1 MIRKHQRWINV
12 VIALGDALI
21 LLFAYAGA
29 LFSKQ
34 GDALFAQSYN
44 LHTSTPLWLIPLFL
58 LVYYLSE
65 VYVPMRGTTYRKEAL
80 LIIRAHL
87 LAMGGAFAVLYLFK
101 ITYFSR
107 QVFLVY
113 GLLGLFLLLVERA
126 LLRRTLKR
134 LRSIGYNKQYVLIVG
149 VGRRGQ
155 NFAKR
160 MMKNR
165 HFGYSLLGFLDDNPQ
180 KEGQRFFSR
189 PVMGKVSDLPS
200 ILATTTVDL
209 VVAAL
214 PSVAY
219 SKYSELVRWCDAEG
233 VRLRVIPDYYDIFT
247 GHPRI
252 EEFDGMPLLNIRY
265 VSLDEPLNRALKR
278 ALDVIVS
285 LIAIMFASPLM
296 LLIAAGIKL
305 TSPGPVLFRQT
316 RVGFNGREFSIL
328 KFRTMRVV
336 NNSSDS
342 TWTTPGDPRKVP
354 FGGFLRKTSL
364 DELPQFFNVL
374 LGNMSVVGPRPERP
388 HFVQQF
394 KKDIPK
400 YMIKHQVKPGIT
412 GWAQIN
418 GWRGDTSIAKRIE
431 FDIYYIENWDIF
443 FDIKILLLTFFKG
456 FINKNAY

>member
-12 VIALGDALI
+12 MIALSDALI

-34 GDALFAQSYN
+34 GADLFAQNDNPYAA
-44 LHTSTPLWLIPLFL
+44 TPLWLIPLFL

-87 LAMGGAFAVLYLFK
+87 LALGSAFAVLYLFK
-101 ITYFSR
+101 ITDFSR
-107 QVFLVY
+107 QVFLVF
-113 GLLGLFLLLVERA
+113 GLLALFLLLLERA

-134 LRSIGYNKQYVLIVG
+134 LRSIGYNKKYVLIVG

-155 NFAKR
+155 SFARR

-165 HFGYSLLGFLDDNPQ
+165 HFGYSLLGFLDDSPT
-180 KEGQRFFSR
+180 KGGQRFFSR
-189 PVMGKVSDLPS
+189 PVMGKVSDLPA
-200 ILATTTVDL
+200 ILATTTVDM

-214 PSVAY
+214 PSSAY
-219 SKYSELVRWCDAEG
+219 NKYSELVRWCDAEG
-233 VRLRVIPDYYDIFT
+233 VRLRVIPDYYDIFP

-265 VSLDEPLNRALKR
+265 VPLDEPLNRALKR
-278 ALDVIVS
+278 ALDVVVSVLAIVVA
-285 LIAIMFASPLM
+285 LPLM
-296 LLIAAGIKL
+296 LLIAAGVKL

-328 KFRTMRVV
+328 KFRTMRVA
-336 NNSSDS
+336 NNLPDS

-374 LGNMSVVGPRPERP
+374 RGDMSVVGPRPERP

-394 KKDIPK
+394 KRDIPK

-443 FDIKILLLTFFKG
+443 LDLKILFLTFLKG

>member
-1 MIRKHQRWINV
+1 VIRKHQRWINV
-12 VIALGDALI
+12 MIALSDALI
-21 LLFAYAGA
+21 LLLAYAGA

-34 GDALFAQSYN
+34 GDASFAQNYH
-44 LHTSTPLWLIPLFL
+44 LYAATPLWLIPLCL

-87 LAMGGAFAVLYLFK
+87 LALGCAFAVLYLFK
-101 ITYFSR
+101 IANFSR
-107 QVFLVY
+107 QVFIVF
-113 GLLGLFLLLVERA
+113 GLLGLFLLLVERG

-134 LRSIGYNKQYVLIVG
+134 LRSIGYNKKYVLIVG
-149 VGRRGQ
+149 AGRKGQ
-155 NFAKR
+155 SFAKR

-165 HFGYSLLGFLDDNPQ
+165 HFGYSLLGFLDDNPSQ
-180 KEGQRFFSR
+180 EGQRFFSR

-200 ILATTTVDL
+200 ILATTTVDM

-214 PSVAY
+214 PSAAYNKY
-219 SKYSELVRWCDAEG
+219 SKLVRWCDDEG
-233 VRLRVIPDYYDIFT
+233 VRLRVIPDYYDIFV
-247 GHPRI
+247 GQSRI
-252 EEFDGMPLLNIRY
+252 EEFDGIPLLNIRY
-265 VSLDEPLNRALKR
+265 VALDEPVNRALKR
-278 ALDVIVS
+278 TLDLVVS
-285 LIAIMFASPLM
+285 MTAILVTTPLM

-305 TSPGPVLFRQT
+305 ASPGPVFFRQT

-328 KFRTMRVV
+328 KFRTMRVA
-336 NNSSDS
+336 NNPSDS
-342 TWTTPGDPRKVP
+342 TWTTSGDPRKFP
-354 FGGFLRKTSL
+354 FGKFLRKTSL

-374 LGNMSVVGPRPERP
+374 SGDMSVVGPRPERP

-394 KKDIPK
+394 KRDIPK

-431 FDIYYIENWDIF
+431 FDIHYIENWDIF
-443 FDIKILLLTFFKG
+443 FDIKILFLTLFRG

>member
-1 MIRKHQRWINV
+1 M
-12 VIALGDALI
+12 IALSDAFI

-34 GDALFAQSYN
+34 GHGLFAQNYN
-44 LHTSTPLWLIPLFL
+44 LYAATPLWLIPFFL

-87 LAMGGAFAVLYLFK
+87 LALCCAFAVLYLFK
-101 ITYFSR
+101 ITDFSR
-107 QVFLVY
+107 QVFLVF

-134 LRSIGYNKQYVLIVG
+134 LRSIGYNKKYVLIVG
-149 VGRRGQ
+149 VGRRGRS
-155 NFAKR
+155 FARR

-180 KEGQRFFSR
+180 KEGKRFFSR
-189 PVMGKVSDLPS
+189 PVMGTVSDLPS
-200 ILATTTVDL
+200 ILATTTVDM

-214 PSVAY
+214 PSAAY
-219 SKYSELVRWCDAEG
+219 NKYGNLVRWCDAEG
-233 VRLRVIPDYYDIFT
+233 VRLRVIPDYSDIFT

-265 VSLDEPLNRALKR
+265 VALDEPLNRALKR
-278 ALDVIVS
+278 ILDLAVALT
-285 LIAIMFASPLM
+285 AILVTAPLM
-296 LLIAAGIKL
+296 LIIAVGIKL
-305 TSPGPVLFRQT
+305 TSPGPVFFRQT
-316 RVGFNGREFSIL
+316 RVGFNGREFNIL
-328 KFRTMRVV
+328 KFRTMRVA

-394 KKDIPK
+394 KRDIPK

-418 GWRGDTSIAKRIE
+418 GWRGDTSIDKRIE

-443 FDIKILLLTFFKG
+443 FDMKILLLTFFKG

>member
-1 MIRKHQRWINV
+1 M
-12 VIALGDALI
+12 IALSDALI
-21 LLFAYAGA
+21 LLLAYAGA

-34 GDALFAQSYN
+34 VDALFAQNYD
-44 LHTSTPLWLIPLFL
+44 LYATTPLWLIPLCL

-87 LAMGGAFAVLYLFK
+87 LGLGCAFAILYLFK
-101 ITYFSR
+101 IADFSR
-107 QVFLVY
+107 QVFIVF
-113 GLLGLFLLLVERA
+113 GLLGLFLLLLERA

-134 LRSIGYNKQYVLIVG
+134 MRSIGYNKKYVLIVG
-149 VGRRGQ
+149 AGRRGQ
-155 NFAKR
+155 NFAQR

-180 KEGQRFFSR
+180 KEDQRFFSR

-200 ILATTTVDL
+200 ILEANTVDL

-214 PSVAY
+214 PSASY
-219 SKYSELVRWCDAEG
+219 NKYSELVRWCDHEG
-233 VRLRVIPDYYDIFT
+233 VRLRVIPDYYDIFV
-247 GHPRI
+247 GQPRI

-278 ALDVIVS
+278 ALDVVVS
-285 LIAIMFASPLM
+285 LAAVLVAAPLM
-296 LLIAAGIKL
+296 LLIAVGIKL
-305 TSPGPVLFRQT
+305 TSPGPVFFRQT

-328 KFRTMRVV
+328 KFRTMRVA
-336 NNSSDS
+336 NNPSDS

-374 LGNMSVVGPRPERP
+374 RGDMSVVGPRPERP
-388 HFVQQF
+388 HFVRKF
-394 KKDIPK
+394 KRDIPK

-443 FDIKILLLTFFKG
+443 FDMKIIFLTFLKG
-456 FINKNAY
+456 FMNKNAY